1 MKSGGVEN
9 LVSWMWTG
17 AILSGIGLFFV
28 VFGWFLPSVGMKPLT
43 RRGGVADPEAAL
55 IMGSLVAAAGLI
67 IVGAAVV
74 ARLRGGR

>member
-1 MKSGGVEN
+1 MKPGRTEN

-28 VFGWFLPSVGMKPLT
+28 VLGWFLPTEGMKPLT
-43 RRGGVADPEAAL
+43 RRSGVADPEAAL
-55 IMGSLVAAAGLI
+55 IMDSLVATAGLV
-67 IVGAAVV
+67 IVGASVV